1 MRIAFALEDGR
12 RVEGDWREFA
22 RERPGRKTL
31 PPRIVHAYAGTAYA
45 AQGRTAAASV
55 VYVAKQTDARELY
68 VALTRHSEDAHVVVE
83 SERLDAQCRQR
94 QADHRIKPTLIA
106 MRERLFREARQYR
119 EKANVVNSCADR
131 AEFVRTGRV
140 TLPDPERVTDPTTH
154 AVSAARRLRE
164 AMAWLDPSRVVAPIW
179 RLVGA
184 GRAFAHELPPKL
196 RLLIETLGERSRR
209 GRNALTRDPSY
220 DR

>member
-1 MRIAFALEDGR
+1 MASAHIGGVAAR
-12 RVEGDWREFA
+12 RNSAA
-22 RERPGRKTL
+22 RECNGASGFPL
-31 PPRIVHAYAGTAYA
+31 QAP
-45 AQGRTAAASV
+45 AASV

-68 VALTRHSEDAHVVVE
+68 VALTRHTEDAHVVVE

-94 QADHRIKPTLIA
+94 QADHRIKPTSIA
-106 MRERLFREARQYR
+106 LRERLFREARQYR
-119 EKANVVNSCADR
+119 EKANVVDFCADR

-140 TLPDPERVTDPTTH
+140 TLPGLELVTDPTTH
-154 AVSAARRLRE
+154 AVSAARALSE

-184 GRAFAHELPPKL
+184 GRAFAHELPPKI
-196 RLLIETLGERSRR
+196 RLLFETVSEHSHRERDTV
-209 GRNALTRDPSY
+209 TRDPSH